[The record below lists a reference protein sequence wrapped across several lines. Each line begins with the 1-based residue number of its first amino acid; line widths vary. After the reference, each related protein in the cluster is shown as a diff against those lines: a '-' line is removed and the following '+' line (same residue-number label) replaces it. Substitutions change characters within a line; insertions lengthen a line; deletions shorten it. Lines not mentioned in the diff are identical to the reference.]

1 VLSAEPKELTIVNI
15 DGPIDPE
22 QLSELG
28 GHLGIPP
35 FGRSKPKTGN
45 TTGNK

>member
-1 VLSAEPKELTIVNI
+1 VHI

-28 GHLGIPP
+28 GHMGIPHM
-35 FGRSKPKTGN
+35 GKAGAK
-45 TTGNK
+45 KLKEEE